1 MPILTTTYDSATA
14 TTDLSCTIASL
25 PTSAT
30 LITGRQT
37 AVIDNSSNQY
47 IDMQLMGQIMTG
59 TSPTVNTTIALFA
72 WSVIKRVAGAST
84 YPRAGTTQLTAT
96 EAARTWVLDQLPPL
110 IWSTNVNATSD
121 TSYPINVRSVAQIF
135 GGVLPQFFG
144 FYLAH
149 STGVDLNS
157 TAANQWLTVTGIK
170 ITST

>member
-1 MPILTTTYDSATA
+1 MPILTTTYDSASA

-37 AVIDNSSNQY
+37 AVIDNSATQY
-47 IDMQLMGQIMTG
+47 LDMQIMGQITTG
-59 TSPTVNTTIALFA
+59 TSPTVNTTLALFA

-84 YPRAGTTQLTAT
+84 YPQAGTTPLVATDATA
-96 EAARTWVLDQLPPL
+96 TWVLDQLPPL
-110 IWSTNVNATSD
+110 IWSANVNATSN
-121 TSYPINVRSVAQIF
+121 TPYPVFVRSVAQIF

-144 FYLAH
+144 FYIAQ
-149 STGVDLNS
+149 STGVNLNA
-157 TAANQWLTVTGIK
+157 TTGNHWLTVTGIK